1 MLRRVGQCAPLGHAP
16 LGQVAFTFRSPYL
29 PYDVGPRSASGPP
42 FGPSVMLNPARA
54 TEWGSSI
61 QMLVRCPLL
70 VLALAPLRAPA
81 AVLPHTAN

>member
-1 MLRRVGQCAPLGHAP
+1 MGQCAP

-29 PYDVGPRSASGPP
+29 PYDEFGPRSASGPP